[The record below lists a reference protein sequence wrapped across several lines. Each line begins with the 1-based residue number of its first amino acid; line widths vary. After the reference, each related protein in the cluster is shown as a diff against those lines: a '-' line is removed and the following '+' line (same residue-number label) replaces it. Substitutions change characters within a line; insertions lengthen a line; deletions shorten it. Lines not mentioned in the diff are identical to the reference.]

1 MPSANTFH
9 QYLNP
14 SINVSFQTMKLYSTF
29 TMTFSQPFSIFN
41 FTLNMMDFTQKIVQF
56 YFVEF
61 KHFSESTWR
70 IQILPLL
77 LLHWVSCWFS
87 LSLFTQFQP
96 TILLLILQTPMDSWI
111 SAIPDVWSNSSS
123 TPSMVSKIP
132 TLPTIGDKKR
142 WVQNFGIQGMTIK
155 MSFTYPLFFRIV
167 KNISIFQEFHE
178 REGYFRKISYLW
190 LFWSQ
195 TNQKFHKMKEKL
207 NFFISW
213 TSMNQISI

>member
-1 MPSANTFH
+1 MSWFPTEILFHIYYDIFTTIFHFTF
-9 QYLNP
+9 
-14 SINVSFQTMKLYSTF
+14 
-29 TMTFSQPFSIFN
+29 
-41 FTLNMMDFTQKIVQF
+41 NMMDFIQKIVQF

-61 KHFSESTWR
+61 KHFSESTLR

-111 SAIPDVWSNSSS
+111 SAISDVWSNSSS

-142 WVQNFGIQGMTIK
+142 WVQNFVIKGMIIK
-155 MSFTYPLFFRIV
+155 WVWPLSNCKKHF
-167 KNISIFQEFHE
+167 
-178 REGYFRKISYLW
+178 
-190 LFWSQ
+190 
-195 TNQKFHKMKEKL
+195 
-207 NFFISW
+207 NFPRISW
-213 TSMNQISI
+213 TWTPLVS

>member
-1 MPSANTFH
+1 MASANTFH

-14 SINVSFQTMKLYSTF
+14 SINVSFQTKKCHGFWQKLYSTF

-41 FTLNMMDFTQKIVQF
+41 FTLNMMDFTQKSVQF

-96 TILLLILQTPMDSWI
+96 TILLLILQTPMDSWF
-111 SAIPDVWSNSSS
+111 SAISDVWSNSSS

-178 REGYFRKISYLW
+178 REGYFRKISYLDVYDY
-190 LFWSQ
+190 FGHKQ
-195 TNQKFHKMKEKL
+195 TKS
-207 NFFISW
+207 FIKW
-213 TSMNQISI
+213 RKN

>member
-1 MPSANTFH
+1 MTLPCSKSIWLLPTPFTSIWILLLMFPFKQRNVMVSERNSIPHLLWHFH
-9 QYLNP
+9 NH
-14 SINVSFQTMKLYSTF
+14 FQFHIEYDGFYSEKWV
-29 TMTFSQPFSIFN
+29 N
-41 FTLNMMDFTQKIVQF
+41 
-56 YFVEF
+56 FVEF

-111 SAIPDVWSNSSS
+111 SAISDVWSNSSS

-142 WVQNFGIQGMTIK
+142 WVQNFVIKGMIIK
-155 MSFTYPLFFRIV
+155 WV
-167 KNISIFQEFHE
+167 
-178 REGYFRKISYLW
+178 
-190 LFWSQ
+190 
-195 TNQKFHKMKEKL
+195 
-207 NFFISW
+207 
-213 TSMNQISI
+213 

>member
-1 MPSANTFH
+1 MWIVFH
-9 QYLNP
+9 IYYD
-14 SINVSFQTMKLYSTF
+14 IF
-29 TMTFSQPFSIFN
+29 TSIFN
-41 FTLNMMDFTQKIVQF
+41 FQFSISHWIWWILLRKFFSFTLLNSNISQNLH
-56 YFVEF
+56 E
-61 KHFSESTWR
+61 R

-111 SAIPDVWSNSSS
+111 SAISDVWSNSSS

-167 KNISIFQEFHE
+167 KNISIFQEF
-178 REGYFRKISYLW
+178 
-190 LFWSQ
+190 
-195 TNQKFHKMKEKL
+195 
-207 NFFISW
+207 
-213 TSMNQISI
+213 QI

>member
-1 MPSANTFH
+1 MCNRFYESDYMCFDRN
-9 QYLNP
+9 
-14 SINVSFQTMKLYSTF
+14 INGKGMFNFWSVIICLCNGPWNSLYDIST
-29 TMTFSQPFSIFN
+29 TIFN
-41 FTLNMMDFTQKIVQF
+41 FLRKVDKLEAQF

-61 KHFSESTWR
+61 KHFSESRWR

-111 SAIPDVWSNSSS
+111 SAISDVWSNSSS

-142 WVQNFGIQGMTIK
+142 WVQNFEFKGMTIK
-155 MSFTYPLFFRIV
+155 WV
-167 KNISIFQEFHE
+167 
-178 REGYFRKISYLW
+178 
-190 LFWSQ
+190 
-195 TNQKFHKMKEKL
+195 
-207 NFFISW
+207 
-213 TSMNQISI
+213 